1 MSEEQNPEHERLL
14 DVYADR
20 WTAIGLCTEPADR
33 TEAEDA
39 IDLVYQVGGLKPPR
53 TKVWV
58 GSPHAFK
65 GDVVAA
71 VRGVRSGDKLS
82 QDDLLFGSHEAGWL
96 SRYAYIREVLGLEK
110 ETEELVPLMRL
121 AKSCG
126 WCLAAEDSIIMSERH
141 NTLRLDTEG
150 RPHCLDGQAIG
161 YPDGWG
167 VYCVRGL
174 TVPAEWITGRAT
186 LDVRLALEHPNVE
199 LRAAAAEIIGWNRVL
214 EELKPRLVDAER
226 SPDYDFGRLLE
237 VDLPDEPG
245 QKFLQVLCATGR
257 TMVLR
262 VPPEMTTARQANAW
276 TQGFD
281 NIGDFSPEG
290 RT

>member
-1 MSEEQNPEHERLL
+1 MAPPAATAARSRPIVIRG
-14 DVYADR
+14 DR
-20 WTAIGLCTEPADR
+20 
-33 TEAEDA
+33 
-39 IDLVYQVGGLKPPR
+39 
-53 TKVWV
+53 
-58 GSPHAFK
+58 
-65 GDVVAA
+65 
-71 VRGVRSGDKLS
+71 
-82 QDDLLFGSHEAGWL
+82 
-96 SRYAYIREVLGLEK
+96 
-110 ETEELVPLMRL
+110 
-121 AKSCG
+121 
-126 WCLAAEDSIIMSERH
+126 
-141 NTLRLDTEG
+141 
-150 RPHCLDGQAIG
+150 
-161 YPDGWG
+161 
-167 VYCVRGL
+167 
-174 TVPAEWITGRAT
+174 RAT